1 VSSKKN
7 LAALGFRPT
16 VQVKNLG
23 GPIGWEKNMGKSMG
37 NLGKYGQAMEKL

>member
-23 GPIGWEKNMGKSMG
+23 GPIGWENMGKSMG
-37 NLGKYGQAMEKL
+37 NLGKYGKTMEKL